1 MEKGSQVQER
11 HSTDTHLSQDSCRN
25 QLADQR
31 QDLAFILCTTALFP
45 SLLFFVLFFKIQTKI
60 FRAKISPML

>member
-11 HSTDTHLSQDSCRN
+11 HGTGTHLSQDSCRN

-31 QDLAFILCTTALFP
+31 QVLAFILCTTALFP
-45 SLLFFVLFFKIQTKI
+45 SLLVLFFLN
-60 FRAKISPML
+60 SD